1 MGFLP
6 VNLEFWN
13 YRHWEEYAESLLMS
27 VQERKQRQR
36 SALAKN
42 LLIMASYIFLG

>member
-6 VNLEFWN
+6 VNLEFWKC
-13 YRHWEEYAESLLMS
+13 RRWGEYAESLPMS

-36 SALAKN
+36 SALAE
-42 LLIMASYIFLG
+42 IC